1 MFCFQNTQKKQ
12 TTGLVHVEKKTTSV
26 HQIQVSVINTMN
38 ALFIIIIVVVKSYAS
53 QLFQNCLII
62 PCIQIV
68 PYVAFCAFEKHKI
81 QSTDGKKPEQ
91 ATTIKKNLPEPV
103 VIAISPGYA

>member
-12 TTGLVHVEKKTTSV
+12 TTGLVHVEMKTTSV

-68 PYVAFCAFEKHKI
+68 PYVAFCAFEKHSKYKI
-81 QSTDGKKPEQ
+81 QCQPMGKSQ
-91 ATTIKKNLPEPV
+91 NRQQQ
-103 VIAISPGYA
+103 